1 MAIPFYALTWNDAE
15 LYWEQSEQV
24 AFDRLKQLL
33 IDAPVV
39 AFPQK
44 LILKTDASGID
55 LGSILA
61 KNGKMAR
68 YGLCLW

>member
-33 IDAPVV
+33 IDTPVV

-44 LILKTDASGID
+44 FILKTDASGIGLD
-55 LGSILA
+55 SILT
-61 KNGKMAR
+61 KNDKMAQ
-68 YGLCLW
+68 YSLCLW